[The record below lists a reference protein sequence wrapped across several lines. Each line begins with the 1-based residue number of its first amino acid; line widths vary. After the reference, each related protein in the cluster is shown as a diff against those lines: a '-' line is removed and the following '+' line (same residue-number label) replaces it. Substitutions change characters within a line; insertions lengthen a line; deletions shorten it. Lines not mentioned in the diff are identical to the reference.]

1 MQFLVTL
8 ITAAVLASTTAAAA
22 PFGAGAGTGT
32 GAAGAA
38 GASTRS
44 AWANKKFTYRADSK
58 KLAEV
63 FQDFAASQS
72 VPVVVDAGVEG
83 NVSASFNASA
93 DSFLN
98 AMSKTY
104 GVIWYFDGVTLFVYP
119 SGAIQNRV
127 FRLRGFDRTQ
137 VRDMLNNF
145 GLGDAR
151 FPLRFNEADQSV
163 MAYGPP
169 RHIELVANVI
179 DTLEQGAKEGGGNTI
194 MVVPLKYAVAADRV
208 SGASRLPGLATTLNN
223 VFSGATATHS
233 SGVDAL
239 NSARE
244 NANSVVGSADKRRS
258 AEMTYGFKSPG
269 ADSSSARKGEA
280 KNDSKER
287 TGKAA
292 SGGSAGAEER
302 PFFQADEA
310 TNTIIINAAP
320 ARMKQYETLV
330 RTLDVAQDLVEI
342 EATIIDVS
350 TEEFEA
356 LGVEWDFTRNGRGS
370 ITVAPGATPMSSA
383 NITTLVTGAG
393 KQLLARIRALE
404 SKNKARIVAR
414 PKVLGSANRTA
425 SMTDK
430 RIASVKVAGN
440 LDVNLFTLEA
450 GTTLQVQPQIIAYP
464 DRREVKLTLFIEV
477 DQVPIIKRTEI
488 RTEATLREGE
498 SLLIGGISV
507 ETDTTGRTGLPG
519 LSRVPLFGAL
529 FRNEEGSKQRSERL
543 FLITPKIINVEGA
556 RALANAPLTAP
567 AALAAAMASTAT
579 ATAAPMVPVPTTR
592 TAAQPANV
600 PTVTPLPAA
609 LAVPLKPSECAA
621 IALGLSNARC
631 DGVDAGLR

>member
-8 ITAAVLASTTAAAA
+8 ITAAVLACTTAAAA
-22 PFGAGAGTGT
+22 PSGAGV
-32 GAAGAA
+32 GAAVAGAA
-38 GASTRS
+38 TRS
-44 AWANKKFTYRADSK
+44 AWANKKFTYRADGK

-119 SGAIQNRV
+119 SGTMQNRV

-151 FPLRFNEADQSV
+151 FPLRYNEADQSV

-194 MVVPLKYAVAADRV
+194 VVVPLKYAVAADRV

-239 NSARE
+239 SSARD

-269 ADSSSARKGEA
+269 ADSSSARKGEV

-292 SGGSAGAEER
+292 SGGSAGSAGSGGAEER

-310 TNTIIINAAP
+310 TNSIIINAAP

-370 ITVAPGATPMSSA
+370 ITVAPGATPMSGA
-383 NITTLVTGAG
+383 NITTLITGAG

-450 GTTLQVQPQIIAYP
+450 GTTLQVQPQIIAYA
-464 DRREVKLTLFIEV
+464 DRREVKLTLFIEDGNFEAAAV

-556 RALANAPLTAP
+556 RALANAPL
-567 AALAAAMASTAT
+567 
-579 ATAAPMVPVPTTR
+579 AAPV
-592 TAAQPANV
+592 
-600 PTVTPLPAA
+600 A
-609 LAVPLKPSECAA
+609 LAVPLKPGECAA

-631 DGVDAGLR
+631 DGADAGRR